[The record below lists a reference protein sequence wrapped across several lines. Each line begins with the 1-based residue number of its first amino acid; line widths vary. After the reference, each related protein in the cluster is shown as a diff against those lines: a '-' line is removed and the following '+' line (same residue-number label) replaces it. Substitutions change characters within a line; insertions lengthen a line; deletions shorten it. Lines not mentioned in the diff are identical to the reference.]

1 MSEVTIHPVELA
13 RGPVRLREFAASDLD
28 RVHALVGDDA
38 VAHTLSF
45 DTRSRRQAESMLAG
59 VLDRARHHPRTEYY
73 LAICRNIDDLLVG
86 FVRLGLGGVRAA
98 KFGCAVHREHWRQG
112 YAYHASRMMIDFGFQ
127 KLGLHRISAA
137 VGPDNTASLTGLD
150 EHGFTFEGRIRDHVF
165 TNGAWRDSLLYSLL
179 EPEWA
184 SSTAVSPES

>member
-13 RGPVRLREFAASDLD
+13 CGPVRLREFAASDLD

-45 DTRSRRQAESMLAG
+45 DTRSRQQAESMLTG

-73 LAICRNIDDLLVG
+73 LAICRNSDGLLVG
-86 FVRLGLGGVRAA
+86 FVRLGLGDVRAA
-98 KFGCAVHREHWRQG
+98 KLGYAVHREHWRQG
-112 YAYHASRMMIDFGFQ
+112 YAHHASRMMIDFGFQ

-150 EHGFTFEGRIRDHVF
+150 KHGFTFEGRIRDHVF

-184 SSTAVSPES
+184 SSTAVSRES